1 MHKYLEFI
9 KHNKEIF
16 SFALFVLTTLI
27 ILTITLILVRTNQ
40 DVRSRAATAPCSLT
54 NPIIIDLTEQEFIEI
69 LNTHR
74 QTLGAG
80 PLRISE
86 NLTKLAQWQA
96 EDMIENNY
104 FNHIDSLGRNYEQ
117 RAQDCGINSGT
128 ISENL
133 ANGANSATA
142 VFNAWQ
148 ASTQGHKKNMENA
161 MWSQTGIARVA
172 SGGQVR
178 WAQTFGTGNDG
189 TTPDLEDPNTPV
201 PEVKDCGS
209 QTITLPNS
217 DPNYPNLQC
226 MIDNAASCTAAKLI
240 VDLSIDLSPL
250 IDMEVNSKGSY
261 DFYNNSNNKCALN
274 IKIDQQNVTRFP
286 GGITE
291 EEKENISREVKKLE
305 NTQGTCVFNQYSDLV
320 TFLTKIKNGEYS
332 SSSDP
337 DSESNMFRNAVC
349 AGSYFDMINPS
360 PTGPQNP
367 TPTTHQITPTTP
379 PAEGTVPIK
388 FSFKLAGIGA
398 NAALGENHP
407 FRPTRTIPI
416 VFQDDGSF
424 AAISEARYKT
434 DTSLFEGTAY
444 IDEQRLIPSSSLKFI
459 LKSATEQLVP
469 ISSITN
475 NTVPQFRFTMGDINS
490 SNSVDLNDYIDM
502 VACIKRIRCT
512 PDEISIDLNDDSIVD
527 ILDLNILLRAIRDF
541 NQ

>member
-104 FNHIDSLGRNYEQ
+104 RGHVDSTGRSAEQ
-117 RAQDCGINSGT
+117 RLIDCGINGSTAG
-128 ISENL
+128 ENIVWSTTS
-133 ANGANSATA
+133 AQDAFNKWMNST
-142 VFNAWQ
+142 
-148 ASTQGHKKNMENA
+148 GHKENIEKGSY
-161 MWSQTGIARVA
+161 SQIGISRMNE
-172 SGGQVR
+172 GGTWV
-178 WAQTFGTGNDG
+178 WVNTFSSGNDG
-189 TTPDLEDPNTPV
+189 TTPDLEDPSTPV